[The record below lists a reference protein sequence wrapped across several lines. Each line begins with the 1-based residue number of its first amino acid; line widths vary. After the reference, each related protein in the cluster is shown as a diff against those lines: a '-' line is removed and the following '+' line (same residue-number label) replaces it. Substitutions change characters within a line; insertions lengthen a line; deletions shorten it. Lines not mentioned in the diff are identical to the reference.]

1 MRLLTFSSKIKIG
14 LARGKYSDGDN
25 KLLGKY

>member
-1 MRLLTFSSKIKIG
+1 MQFLTFSAKIKLG

-25 KLLGKY
+25 KPLGKY